1 MARYKLLFQQ
11 NKERVCKQSAFLRGS
26 TPRVDDCVDLSKR
39 EDCVVELETY
49 RFVLFSESGSVKV
62 EEREYY
68 L

>member
-1 MARYKLLFQQ
+1 VARCKPLFQQ
-11 NKERVCKQSAFLRGS
+11 NNERVCKQSAFLRGS

-39 EDCVVELETY
+39 EDCVVKLETY
-49 RFVLFSESGSVKV
+49 RFVPFSESGSVKV